1 MSLIEGGKDVAHLI
15 VHMEVINWEGFKAY
29 EERIPSTSKLF
40 EVWINDVADV
50 LQKLKIYD

>member
-1 MSLIEGGKDVAHLI
+1 
-15 VHMEVINWEGFKAY
+15 MEVINWEGFKAY